1 MFSHIVTAAKGLFTR
16 QDTDKAQ
23 SKNFTTTS
31 SDNAIAST
39 SKMVT
44 TRRRKISDIVPEE
57 EPEINGQQE
66 VNGKRKSG
74 PAGSGKMETQR
85 NKRRK
90 RASLE
95 AAEGESG
102 TPEEPSE
109 DTQET
114 DSKQEEEKSA
124 PAPKKHFRF
133 DSEEPEVPLDTQIE
147 ETAETQQAK
156 EDSGDDSSDDD
167 EAPEAVDNSAQLSK
181 VKAQAKKMEQA
192 KQLSVIGLAISLI

>member
-23 SKNFTTTS
+23 SKNSTIAS
-31 SDNAIAST
+31 SDNT
-39 SKMVT
+39 KMVT

-74 PAGSGKMETQR
+74 PASSGKTETQR

-95 AAEGESG
+95 AAESESG

-114 DSKQEEEKSA
+114 DFKQEDEKSA
-124 PAPKKHFRF
+124 PAPQKHFRF
-133 DSEEPEVPLDTQIE
+133 DSEEPEVPLDMEIE

-181 VKAQAKKMEQA
+181 VRAQAKKMEKA
-192 KQLSVIGLAISLI
+192 KQLSVIDLDFPPI